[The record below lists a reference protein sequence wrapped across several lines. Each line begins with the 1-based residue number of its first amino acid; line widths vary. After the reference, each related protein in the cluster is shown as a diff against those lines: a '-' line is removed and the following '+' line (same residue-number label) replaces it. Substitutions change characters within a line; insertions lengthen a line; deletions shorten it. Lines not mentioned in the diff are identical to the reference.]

1 MAVITFDFD
10 DTIVMSHMLIE
21 DNKPIFVFD
30 GYNDKIIELIQSH
43 IEKGDDIHIVTARS
57 REKEDLFPN
66 FTVPMYLDKPLFY
79 VRAYSLHRRCFKT
92 RKTPRIRLY
101 APL

>member
-66 FTVPMYLDKPLFY
+66 FTVP
-79 VRAYSLHRRCFKT
+79 
-92 RKTPRIRLY
+92 
-101 APL
+101 